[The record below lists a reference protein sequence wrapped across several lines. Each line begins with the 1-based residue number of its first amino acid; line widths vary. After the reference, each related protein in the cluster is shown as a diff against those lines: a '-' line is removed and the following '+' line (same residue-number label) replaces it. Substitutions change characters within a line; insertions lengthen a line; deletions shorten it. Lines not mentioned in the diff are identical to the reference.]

1 MKQSQEQEGLT
12 IGSLRGACPE
22 RHQILRG
29 FYPGEPKL
37 WILTIGRN
45 RRGDSSVA
53 VPSLCSGLRLTPQ
66 NNRKR
71 RAQNDKKRR
80 ASQ

>member
-53 VPSLCSGLRLTPQ
+53 SLPQ
-66 NNRKR
+66 NDRKR